1 MTRTLVALSVV
12 VLMAV
17 VVRAQGPKDA
27 LQRELEYEIMAP
39 CCYGSPVGDHD
50 SEAAKQVK
58 AQIGQ
63 LITEGKTREEILDMY
78 VAIYGERILASPRAQ
93 GFNIMAYVMPPLFLL
108 LGGLLL
114 VYIINQMKNS
124 PPAVTPAKRK
134 SYSDEV
140 FQKIE
145 KEMQELNI

>member
-1 MTRTLVALSVV
+1 MIRALVALSV
-12 VLMAV
+12 LMAGV
-17 VVRAQGPKDA
+17 VWAQGPKDA
-27 LQRELEYEIMAP
+27 LQRELEYEIMSP

-63 LITEGKTREEILDMY
+63 LLTEGKTREEIMDMY

-108 LGGLLL
+108 LGGLLV
-114 VYIINQMKNS
+114 VYTINQMKNS
-124 PPAVTPAKRK
+124 APSTAPRKRK